1 MNVFDM
7 SGRRAVVV
15 VGPRPLPGLAGDRLR
30 DLRSSLWTVA
40 SRPGSGRAL
49 TRSSHFREC
58 LTCLGPPAIMF
69 ASWIRSSASRARHLR
84 ADGHIG
90 GAGPYVRRPPEHRLA
105 VVLQGGVSPS
115 QESPSGR
122 RAGGPCCV

>member
-69 ASWIRSSASRARHLR
+69 ASWMQRSASWAPSRPVTALLGCAGQRAR
-84 ADGHIG
+84 
-90 GAGPYVRRPPEHRLA
+90 PRRPRP
-105 VVLQGGVSPS
+105 
-115 QESPSGR
+115 
-122 RAGGPCCV
+122 